1 MKLYHGTNVDFDVID
16 LTKSNK
22 YKDFGQ
28 GFYLTDIRSQAEELA
43 AKKSRLFGGYPV
55 IQEYEF
61 DESLL
66 SGAELKVL
74 KFDKPSTEWAEFIF
88 KNRNRDY
95 NFTHDF
101 DIVIGPIANDGVAYL
116 LGRYEEG
123 TLTIEELSD
132 KLDYKKLNSQYF
144 FGTNKSLKYLQR
156 LWQHKFK
163 EIS

>member
-28 GFYLTDIRSQAEELA
+28 GFYLTDIHSQAEELA

-88 KNRNRDY
+88 KNRNRDN
-95 NFTHDF
+95 NFTHDY

-116 LGRYEEG
+116 VPSSQRPN
-123 TLTIEELSD
+123 LTIEELSD
-132 KLDYKKLNSQYF
+132 KLDFKKLNSQYF
-144 FGTNKSLKYLQR
+144 FGTNKSLKYLKR
-156 LWQHKFK
+156 L
-163 EIS
+163 

>member
-61 DESLL
+61 DETLL
-66 SGAELKVL
+66 SSAELKVL

-88 KNRNRDY
+88 KNRNRDN
-95 NFTHDF
+95 NFTHDY

-132 KLDYKKLNSQYF
+132 KLDFKKLNSQYF
-144 FGTNKSLKYLQR
+144 FGTNKSLKYLKR
-156 LWQHKFK
+156 L
-163 EIS
+163 

>member
-1 MKLYHGTNVDFDVID
+1 MRLYHGTNVDFDVID
-16 LTKSNK
+16 LTMSNK

-43 AKKSRLFGGYPV
+43 AKKSRLFGGYPI
-55 IQEYEF
+55 IQEYAF

-66 SGAELKVL
+66 SGTDLKVL
-74 KFDKPSTEWAEFIF
+74 KFDKPSAEWAEFIF
-88 KNRNRDY
+88 QNRNRDN

-144 FGTNKSLKYLQR
+144 FGTDKSLKYLKR
-156 LWQHKFK
+156 L
-163 EIS
+163 

>member
-55 IQEYEF
+55 IQEHEF

-88 KNRNRDY
+88 KNRNRDN
-95 NFTHDF
+95 NFTHDY

-132 KLDYKKLNSQYF
+132 KLDFKKLNSQYF
-144 FGTNKSLKYLQR
+144 FGTNKSLKYLKR
-156 LWQHKFK
+156 L
-163 EIS
+163 

>member
-66 SGAELKVL
+66 SSAELKVL

-88 KNRNRDY
+88 KNRNRDN
-95 NFTHDF
+95 NFTHDY

-144 FGTNKSLKYLQR
+144 FGTDKSLKYLKR
-156 LWQHKFK
+156 L
-163 EIS
+163 

>member
-43 AKKSRLFGGYPV
+43 AKKSRLFGGYPI

-88 KNRNRDY
+88 KNRNRDN
-95 NFTHDF
+95 NFTHDY

-144 FGTNKSLKYLQR
+144 FGTDKSLKYLKR
-156 LWQHKFK
+156 L
-163 EIS
+163 

>member
-1 MKLYHGTNVDFDVID
+1 M
-16 LTKSNK
+16 
-22 YKDFGQ
+22 
-28 GFYLTDIRSQAEELA
+28 
-43 AKKSRLFGGYPV
+43 
-55 IQEYEF
+55 
-61 DESLL
+61 L
-66 SGAELKVL
+66 SGTDLKVL

-88 KNRNRDY
+88 KNRNRDN

-144 FGTNKSLKYLQR
+144 FGTEKAINKLRKL
-156 LWQHKFK
+156 
-163 EIS
+163 

>member
-61 DESLL
+61 DETLL

-88 KNRNRDY
+88 KNRNRDN
-95 NFTHDF
+95 NFTHDY

-144 FGTNKSLKYLQR
+144 FGTNKSLKYLKR
-156 LWQHKFK
+156 L
-163 EIS
+163 

>member
-1 MKLYHGTNVDFDVID
+1 MKLYHGTNIDFDVID

-88 KNRNRDY
+88 KNRNRDN
-95 NFTHDF
+95 NFTHDY

-132 KLDYKKLNSQYF
+132 KLDFKKLNSQYF
-144 FGTNKSLKYLQR
+144 FGTDKSLKYLKR
-156 LWQHKFK
+156 L
-163 EIS
+163 

>member
-88 KNRNRDY
+88 KNRNRDH
-95 NFTHDF
+95 NFTHDY

-132 KLDYKKLNSQYF
+132 KLDYKELNSQYF
-144 FGTNKSLKYLQR
+144 FGTNKSLKYLKR
-156 LWQHKFK
+156 
-163 EIS
+163 I

>member
-1 MKLYHGTNVDFDVID
+1 MKLYHGTNLDFDVID

-66 SGAELKVL
+66 SSAELKVL

-88 KNRNRDY
+88 KNRNRDN
-95 NFTHDF
+95 NFTHDY

-132 KLDYKKLNSQYF
+132 KLDFKKLNSQYF
-144 FGTNKSLKYLQR
+144 FGTNKSLKYLKR
-156 LWQHKFK
+156 L
-163 EIS
+163 

>member
-66 SGAELKVL
+66 SSVELKGL
-74 KFDKPSTEWAEFIF
+74 KFDKLSTEWAEFIF
-88 KNRNRDY
+88 KNRNRDN
-95 NFTHDF
+95 NFTHDY

-144 FGTNKSLKYLQR
+144 FGTNKSLKYLKR
-156 LWQHKFK
+156 L
-163 EIS
+163 

>member
-43 AKKSRLFGGYPV
+43 AKKSRLFGGYPI

-88 KNRNRDY
+88 KNRNRD
-95 NFTHDF
+95 NDFTHDY

-116 LGRYEEG
+116 LSRYEEE

-144 FGTNKSLKYLQR
+144 FGTDKSLKYLKR
-156 LWQHKFK
+156 L
-163 EIS
+163 

>member
-88 KNRNRDY
+88 KNRNRDN
-95 NFTHDF
+95 NFTHDY

-144 FGTNKSLKYLQR
+144 FGTNKSLKYLKR
-156 LWQHKFK
+156 L
-163 EIS
+163 

>member
-1 MKLYHGTNVDFDVID
+1 MKLYHGTNVDFDEID

-43 AKKSRLFGGYPV
+43 AKKSRLFGGYPI

-61 DESLL
+61 DETLL
-66 SGAELKVL
+66 NGSEIKVL
-74 KFDKPSTEWAEFIF
+74 KFDRPSTKWAEFIF
-88 KNRNRDY
+88 KNRNRD
-95 NFTHDF
+95 NAFTHDF

-132 KLDYKKLNSQYF
+132 KLDYKKFQV
-144 FGTNKSLKYLQR
+144 
-156 LWQHKFK
+156 
-163 EIS
+163 